1 MFNFHLSLQLR
12 FGSWQFFFL
21 QRTFSIFSPTD
32 HSSFVSF
39 YKTCM
44 FWQVWTGI
52 QSGGS
57 NVVTEDTKDEE
68 NDDDA
73 GAGPSGVV
81 DTGVTKPLEPAFE
94 KPTEPIDIFPG
105 KIEKL
110 LNSISKV
117 CQMSISW
124 IGHSEN
130 IHFRFPSCFH
140 QDTNV
145 YDQASIIVVF
155 SARLLTVPLPPHI
168 PREDTNLF

>member
-1 MFNFHLSLQLR
+1 
-12 FGSWQFFFL
+12 
-21 QRTFSIFSPTD
+21 
-32 HSSFVSF
+32 
-39 YKTCM
+39 M

-117 CQMSISW
+117 CQMSISYKVYSSDFLTACTKAHKFM
-124 IGHSEN
+124 IK
-130 IHFRFPSCFH
+130 H
-140 QDTNV
+140 QL
-145 YDQASIIVVF
+145 ASF
-155 SARLLTVPLPPHI
+155 CMR
-168 PREDTNLF
+168 DY